1 MLIRLLSL
9 LSPFLLLAFAL
20 PSTEGIYPKDFFA
33 APISGP
39 LRLSGTFGELRPDHF
54 HSGIDIKGG
63 LGVSIYAAGDGE
75 VHCIKINPGGYGSVM
90 YIRHPNGYTTLYAH
104 LSGFAPELAKYI
116 EDKQYAAQQFAV
128 ELYPDPGQFP
138 VKKGQLVAKMGN
150 TGHSFG
156 PHLHFEIRETATDK
170 SINPL
175 LFGLQVVDNTP
186 PKVHELKIY
195 QIAENNQLA
204 ETRRVPILLR
214 SNQQYGVTGD
224 TLKVKSKQVG
234 LAIKAYDHMDG
245 VNNWNG
251 IYTLDM
257 LVDDKPVYH
266 FAVEKLDFSETR
278 YINAHVDYEE
288 RVSRNSYFHRC
299 FLLPGNALS
308 MYQQVQE
315 SGKISIAEKQL
326 RKVNIIAKDVA
337 GNTTR
342 TQFWLKLDTTL
353 VKAADRQYNYLLPY
367 HEPSIVQSNDVKIH
381 FPAGTFYEDCYL
393 QYSSLPERSANVF
406 SKVHILNN
414 PRIPIHSF
422 YSMALKPVKLP
433 DSLRSKAF
441 IAYCNSNGRVTN
453 YGGKWQPDGTLK
465 ADVRTLGEF
474 CIKIDT
480 VPPTITA
487 ERFTPVLTKASAISF
502 RINDNYGHAGSM
514 PGLSYRAEIDGQ
526 WVLMDYDEKY
536 DRITYRFTP
545 RVAPGAH
552 VFHLEV
558 WDGMG
563 NKRIWEKNFTR

>member
-1 MLIRLLSL
+1 
-9 LSPFLLLAFAL
+9 
-20 PSTEGIYPKDFFA
+20 
-33 APISGP
+33 
-39 LRLSGTFGELRPDHF
+39 
-54 HSGIDIKGG
+54 
-63 LGVSIYAAGDGE
+63 
-75 VHCIKINPGGYGSVM
+75 
-90 YIRHPNGYTTLYAH
+90 
-104 LSGFAPELAKYI
+104 
-116 EDKQYAAQQFAV
+116 
-128 ELYPDPGQFP
+128 
-138 VKKGQLVAKMGN
+138 AKMGN

-204 ETRRVPILLR
+204 ETRRVPLLLR

-251 IYTLDM
+251 IYTLDL

-299 FLLPGNALS
+299 FLLPGNGLS
-308 MYQQVQE
+308 MYNQVLE
-315 SGKISIAEKQL
+315 NGKINIAEKQT
-326 RKVNIIAKDVA
+326 RKVNIVVKDVT

-342 TQFWLKLDTTL
+342 TQFWVKLDTAL
-353 VKAADRQYNYLLPY
+353 VKTAPRQYNYLLPY
-367 HEPSIVQSNDVKIH
+367 NQPSLIQTSDVKIH
-381 FPAGTFYEDCYL
+381 FPEKIFYEDCYL
-393 QYSSLPERSANVF
+393 QYSVVPERSANVF
-406 SKVHILNN
+406 SKVHILHNTRT
-414 PRIPIHSF
+414 PVHSF
-422 YSMALKPVKLP
+422 YSIALKPIKLP
-433 DSLRSKAF
+433 DSLRHKAF
-441 IAYCNSNGRVTN
+441 VAYCNSNGRVTN
-453 YGGKWQPDGTLK
+453 YGGKWQADGSLK

-487 ERFTPVLTKASAISF
+487 ERFTPVLSKASAISF
-502 RINDNYGHAGSM
+502 RINDNFGHAGSM
-514 PGLSYRAEIDGQ
+514 AGLTYRAEIDGQ

-536 DRITYRFTP
+536 NRITYRFTP
-545 RVAPGAH
+545 RVTAGAH

-558 WDGMG
+558 SDGMG
-563 NKRIWEKNFTR
+563 NKRVWEKNFTR

>member
-9 LSPFLLLAFAL
+9 FLPLLLLAFVV

-33 APISGP
+33 APVSGP

-75 VHCIKINPGGYGSVM
+75 VYCIKMNPGGYGSVM
-90 YIRHPNGYTTLYAH
+90 YLRHPNGYTTLYAH
-104 LSGFAPELAKYI
+104 LSGFSPELAKYI
-116 EDKQYAAQQFAV
+116 EEKQYAAQQFNV
-128 ELYPDPGQFP
+128 ELYPEAGRFP
-138 VKKGQLVAKMGN
+138 VKKGQLIAKMGN

-156 PHLHFEIRETATDK
+156 PHLHFEIRETATDR

-175 LFGLQVVDNTP
+175 LFGLQVLDNTP
-186 PKVHELKIY
+186 PRVHELKIY

-204 ETRRVPILLR
+204 ETRRVPLLLK
-214 SNQQYGVTGD
+214 NTQYGVTGD
-224 TLKVKSKQVG
+224 TLKVKTKQVG

-251 IYTLDM
+251 IYTLDL

-299 FLLPGNALS
+299 FLLPGNGLS
-308 MYQQVQE
+308 MYNQVLE
-315 SGKISIAEKQL
+315 NGKINIAEKQT
-326 RKVNIIAKDVA
+326 RKVNIVIKDVA
-337 GNTTR
+337 GNTAR
-342 TQFWLKLDTTL
+342 TQFWVKLDTAL
-353 VKAADRQYNYLLPY
+353 VKASPRQYNYLLPY
-367 HEPSIVQSNDVKIH
+367 NQPSIIQTSDVRISFPEKI
-381 FPAGTFYEDCYL
+381 FYEDCYL
-393 QYSSLPERSANVF
+393 QYSVVPERSANVF

-414 PRIPIHSF
+414 TRIPVHSF
-422 YSMALKPVKLP
+422 YSMALKPIKLP
-433 DSLRSKAF
+433 DSLKHKAF
-441 IAYCNSNGRVTN
+441 VAYCNSNGRVTN
-453 YGGKWQPDGTLK
+453 YGGKWQPDGSLK

-480 VPPTITA
+480 VPPTITP
-487 ERFTPVLTKASAISF
+487 ERFTPVLSKVSAISF
-502 RINDNYGHAGSM
+502 RINDNFGHAGST
-514 PGLSYRAEIDGQ
+514 PGLTYRAEIDGQ

-545 RVAPGAH
+545 RVAAGAH

-558 WDGMG
+558 SDGMG
-563 NKRIWEKNFTR
+563 NKRVWEKNFTR

>member
-9 LSPFLLLAFAL
+9 LLPLLLLAFVV

-33 APISGP
+33 APVSGP

-75 VHCIKINPGGYGSVM
+75 VYCIKINPGGYGSVM
-90 YIRHPNGYTTLYAH
+90 YLRHPNGYTTLYAH
-104 LSGFAPELAKYI
+104 LSGFSPELAKYI
-116 EDKQYAAQQFAV
+116 EEKQYAAQLFSV
-128 ELYPDPGQFP
+128 ELYPEAGRFP
-138 VKKGQLVAKMGN
+138 VKKGQLIAKMGN

-156 PHLHFEIRETATDK
+156 PHLHFEIRETATDR

-175 LFGLQVVDNTP
+175 LFGLQVLDNTP
-186 PKVHELKIY
+186 PRVHELKIY

-204 ETRRVPILLR
+204 ETRRVPLLLK
-214 SNQQYGVTGD
+214 NTQYGVTGD
-224 TLKVKSKQVG
+224 TLKVKTKQVG

-251 IYTLDM
+251 IYTLDL

-299 FLLPGNALS
+299 FLLPGNGLS
-308 MYQQVQE
+308 MYNQVLE
-315 SGKISIAEKQL
+315 NGKINIAEKQT
-326 RKVNIIAKDVA
+326 RKVNIVVKDVA
-337 GNTTR
+337 GNTAR
-342 TQFWLKLDTTL
+342 TQFWVKLDTAL
-353 VKAADRQYNYLLPY
+353 VKATARQYNYLLPY
-367 HEPSIVQSNDVKIH
+367 NLPSVIQTSDVKIH
-381 FPAGTFYEDCYL
+381 FPEKIFYEDCYL
-393 QYSSLPERSANVF
+393 QYSVVPERSANVF
-406 SKVHILNN
+406 SKVHILQNT
-414 PRIPIHSF
+414 RIPVHSF
-422 YSMALKPVKLP
+422 FSMALKPIKLP
-433 DSLRSKAF
+433 DSLRHKAF
-441 IAYCNSNGRVTN
+441 VAYCNSNGRVTN
-453 YGGKWQPDGTLK
+453 YGGKWQPDGSLK

-480 VPPTITA
+480 VPPTITP
-487 ERFTPVLTKASAISF
+487 ERFTPVLSKVSAISF
-502 RINDNYGHAGSM
+502 RINDNYGHAGST

-545 RVAPGAH
+545 RVAAGAH

-558 WDGMG
+558 SDGMG
-563 NKRIWEKNFTR
+563 NKRVWEKNFTR

>member
-9 LSPFLLLAFAL
+9 LLPLLLLAFVV

-33 APISGP
+33 APVSGP

-63 LGVSIYAAGDGE
+63 LGVPIYAAGDGE
-75 VHCIKINPGGYGSVM
+75 VYCIKINPGGYGSVM
-90 YIRHPNGYTTLYAH
+90 YLRHPNGYTTLYAH
-104 LSGFAPELAKYI
+104 LSGFSPELAKYI

-128 ELYPDPGQFP
+128 ELYPETGRFP
-138 VKKGQLVAKMGN
+138 VKKGQLIAKMGN

-156 PHLHFEIRETATDK
+156 PHLHFEIRETATDR

-175 LFGLQVVDNTP
+175 LFGLQVLDNTP
-186 PKVHELKIY
+186 PRVHELKIY

-204 ETRRVPILLR
+204 ETRRVPLLFK
-214 SNQQYGVTGD
+214 NTQYGVTGD
-224 TLKVKSKQVG
+224 TLKVKTKQVG

-251 IYTLDM
+251 IYTLDL

-299 FLLPGNALS
+299 FLLPGNGLS
-308 MYQQVQE
+308 MYNQVLE
-315 SGKISIAEKQL
+315 NGKFNIAEKQT
-326 RKVNIIAKDVA
+326 RKVNIVVKDVA
-337 GNTTR
+337 GNTAR
-342 TQFWLKLDTTL
+342 TQFWVKLDTAL
-353 VKAADRQYNYLLPY
+353 VKATARQYNYLLPY
-367 HEPSIVQSNDVKIH
+367 NLPSAIQTSDVKIH
-381 FPAGTFYEDCYL
+381 FPEKIFYEDCYL
-393 QYSSLPERSANVF
+393 QYSVVPERSANVF
-406 SKVHILNN
+406 SKVHILHNTRT
-414 PRIPIHSF
+414 PVHSF
-422 YSMALKPVKLP
+422 YSIALKPIKLP
-433 DSLRSKAF
+433 DSLRHKAF
-441 IAYCNSNGRVTN
+441 VAYCNSNGRVTN
-453 YGGKWQPDGTLK
+453 YGGKWQADGSLK

-480 VPPTITA
+480 VPPTITP
-487 ERFTPVLTKASAISF
+487 ERFTPVLSKVNAISF
-502 RINDNYGHAGSM
+502 RINDNFGHAGSM
-514 PGLSYRAEIDGQ
+514 PGLTYRAEIDGQ

-545 RVAPGAH
+545 RVTPGAH

-558 WDGMG
+558 SDGMG